1 MGTIDVIL
9 EKLKENG
16 KKVEQ
21 FSDILD
27 KIDSASE
34 KKKMLWKEIYEN
46 AVVDRTNA
54 NILFTDLY
62 SQMGGSSSDHA
73 TLGLILTKYLERM
86 SKSNEQLLNLSKQ
99 ISESEITDKS
109 MSEDDIFEKI
119 NSERKGK

>member
-1 MGTIDVIL
+1 MATIDKML
-9 EKLKENG
+9 EKLHENG

-27 KIDSASE
+27 QIDNASE

-54 NILFTDLY
+54 FILFTNLY
-62 SQMGGSSSDHA
+62 SEMGGSSSDHA

-86 SKSNEQLLNLSKQ
+86 SKSNEQLLSLSKQ
-99 ISESEITDKS
+99 ISDSESAS
-109 MSEDDIFEKI
+109 AASFSEDDIFDRIK
-119 NSERKGK
+119 K

>member
-9 EKLKENG
+9 NKLKENG

-27 KIDSASE
+27 QIDNASE

-54 NILFTDLY
+54 HILFTDLY

-99 ISESEITDKS
+99 ISESETNDKVI
-109 MSEDDIFEKI
+109 SEDDIFEKI
-119 NSERKGK
+119 NSDRKGK

>member
-9 EKLKENG
+9 DKLKENG

-27 KIDSASE
+27 KIDSAPE

-62 SQMGGSSSDHA
+62 AQMGGSSSDHA

-86 SKSNEQLLNLSKQ
+86 SKSNEQLLSLSKQ
-99 ISESEITDKS
+99 ISESETTDKS

>member
-1 MGTIDVIL
+1 MAAIDNIL

-27 KIDSASE
+27 QIDNASE

-46 AVVDRTNA
+46 AVIDRTNA
-54 NILFTDLY
+54 FILFTNLY
-62 SQMGGSSSDHA
+62 SEMGGSSSDHA

-86 SKSNEQLLNLSKQ
+86 SKSNEQLLSLSKQ
-99 ISESEITDKS
+99 ISESETTDKS

>member
-1 MGTIDVIL
+1 MATIDKML
-9 EKLKENG
+9 EKLHENG

-27 KIDSASE
+27 QIDNASE

-46 AVVDRTNA
+46 AVIDRTNA
-54 NILFTDLY
+54 FILFTDLY

-73 TLGLILTKYLERM
+73 TLGLTLTKYMERM

-99 ISESEITDKS
+99 ISDSESATAS
-109 MSEDDIFEKI
+109 SFSEDDIFERIK
-119 NSERKGK
+119 K